1 MLNIDAF
8 NQVIAPIKPQKID
21 KKTKV
26 RATQAST
33 ATGDFEQQESE
44 TLLEQM
50 PSADKQSKKTKKNDD
65 DKATSPHHRI
75 DITI

>member
-1 MLNIDAF
+1 MINIDAF

-50 PSADKQSKKTKKNDD
+50 PSADKQSKTTKKNDD

>member
-1 MLNIDAF
+1 MINIDAF
-8 NQVIAPIKPQKID
+8 NQIIAPIKPQKID

-50 PSADKQSKKTKKNDD
+50 PTTDKQAKAKKKNSD
-65 DKATSPHHRI
+65 DKASSPHHRI